1 MGDCA
6 PVPALCTITATV
18 LCVHSRIKVDVE
30 REHVERKDECDD
42 PFQDSGDVL
51 AGTTI
56 LGQHSKRDRKRNGNE
71 DEGELDPEGNSQDPV
86 LWVSHAQS
94 LVLPADKDCAEQVAD
109 DEEAEEQIVQRRVPR
124 RVENAKQD
132 QADGAD
138 ECPKDGQAGENLFAA
153 GGVGHET
160 TAVS

>member
-6 PVPALCTITATV
+6 SVPALCTITAAV
-18 LCVHSRIKVDVE
+18 LCMYSRIKVDVE
-30 REHVERKDECDD
+30 REHIERKDEGDD
-42 PFQDSGDVL
+42 PFQNSGDVL
-51 AGTTI
+51 SGTTI
-56 LGQHSKRDRKRNGNE
+56 LGQHRKRNRERNGDE
-71 DEGELDPEGNSQDPV
+71 DESELDPKGNGQDPV

-94 LVLPADKDCAEQVAD
+94 LVLPADEDCAEQVAND
-109 DEEAEEQIVQRRVPR
+109 KEAEEQIVQCRMAR

-138 ECPKDGQAGENLFAA
+138 ERPEDGQAGKDLFAA
-153 GGVGHET
+153 CGVGHQT